1 MSSNG
6 VSVSWQERAANK
18 RRDCANK
25 IPEEWKIPAQLLAEL
40 EAPVL
45 DKKNDL
51 IRGQTIRKSGILTD
65 RELSITEDY
74 QVADLI
80 SALADGSL
88 TAVEVTL
95 AYSKRAALAQQL
107 VCRAL
112 ELDLTS
118 LWLSSSFALNWLR
131 LKANI
136 ATGGVSNG
144 NNVRRSTRARLVS

>member
-6 VSVSWQERAANK
+6 VTVSWQERAANK

-25 IPEEWKIPAQLLAEL
+25 IPEEWKISAQLLAEL

-74 QVADLI
+74 QVVDLI

-88 TAVEVTL
+88 TATEVTL

-112 ELDLTS
+112 ELNLTHT
-118 LWLSSSFALNWLR
+118 LLFLSFCFQVAW
-131 LKANI
+131 I
-136 ATGGVSNG
+136 ET
-144 NNVRRSTRARLVS
+144 